1 MPDSADPFAELSER
15 YEDWFERYHG
25 AYVSEL
31 LAVRTLLPYRGLGI
45 EIGVGS
51 GRFAAPLGVQVGIDP
66 SGSML
71 QHARARGISVTMAR
85 AEGLPF
91 RTAAFDYAVIVTT
104 ICFVKDPEAM
114 LSEAHRV
121 LRRGGRL
128 VLADVDRDSTLGR
141 RYLATQ
147 ADNPFYRHAT
157 FFSADE
163 IEQLVLGAEFTDPVW
178 VQTLPRGLEPG
189 GEIHAI
195 APGRGSGAFVVVQA
209 VR

>member
-1 MPDSADPFAELSER
+1 MPDRADPFAELSAR
-15 YEDWFERYHG
+15 YEIWFERYRG

-51 GRFAAPLGVQVGIDP
+51 GRFAAPLGVQVGMDP
-66 SGSML
+66 SGTML
-71 QHARARGISVTMAR
+71 KHAQARGTAVAMAR
-85 AEGLPF
+85 AEALPF
-91 RTAAFDYAVIVTT
+91 RSATFDYALVVTT
-104 ICFVKDPEAM
+104 ICFVSDPGAM

-121 LRRGGRL
+121 LRGGGRL
-128 VLADVDRDSTLGR
+128 VIGAVDRDSPLGH
-141 RYLATQ
+141 RYVATQ

-157 FFSADE
+157 FYSADE
-163 IEQLVLGAEFTDPVW
+163 IERLVLDAGFAKPVW

-189 GEIHAI
+189 DEIHAVD
-195 APGRGSGAFVVVQA
+195 PGRGSGAFVVVQA